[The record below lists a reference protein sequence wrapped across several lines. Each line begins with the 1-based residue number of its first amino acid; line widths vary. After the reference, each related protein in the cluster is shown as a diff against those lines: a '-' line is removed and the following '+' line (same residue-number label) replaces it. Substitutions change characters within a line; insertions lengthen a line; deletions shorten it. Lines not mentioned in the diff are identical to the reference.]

1 MLCDIQ
7 DRRGL
12 RGLPRQRPLT
22 TPSAV
27 LLERSARS
35 GGTRAP
41 PLVRLPPSTGDLRV
55 PCLPTHCSDSCPVSR
70 APAAETRATRP
81 HILRDWLRLEGRK
94 DPVPDGVLGVLR
106 TALGPGWARAPHG
119 PAFPSRS
126 HEGTHQPLERV
137 LQGHLGSWPPLLGMG
152 RREWLVFRRQLCPLT
167 FSSPCPRAPD
177 LRRAGSAYSGTSAV
191 ALSSPEGRGG
201 PSHLTERL
209 RHLHA
214 RLASWGWRRDSHMG
228 FPSLIPFRR
237 ARGGTR
243 DMSVTRPSPFVTGLR
258 SAAGG
263 WLSCQHPKHRARDA
277 GSLGPLPS
285 AVTARDAGGGGPQTA
300 GR

>member
-1 MLCDIQ
+1 MGKGTPRPCLSISFP
-7 DRRGL
+7 RGD
-12 RGLPRQRPLT
+12 
-22 TPSAV
+22 TPA
-27 LLERSARS
+27 
-35 GGTRAP
+35 TRAC
-41 PLVRLPPSTGDLRV
+41 PSGTPGELAASAGNGAAGV
-55 PCLPTHCSDSCPVSR
+55 AGVS
-70 APAAETRATRP
+70 AS
-81 HILRDWLRLEGRK
+81 
-94 DPVPDGVLGVLR
+94 
-106 TALGPGWARAPHG
+106 AL
-119 PAFPSRS
+119 
-126 HEGTHQPLERV
+126 
-137 LQGHLGSWPPLLGMG
+137 
-152 RREWLVFRRQLCPLT
+152 PLT

>member
-41 PLVRLPPSTGDLRV
+41 PLVRLPPSTGDLGV

-152 RREWLVFRRQLCPLT
+152 RREWLVFRRQLCPSLSPRLVREPLT
-167 FSSPCPRAPD
+167 FAERALLTAAPQRWPSAAPRA
-177 LRRAGSAYSGTSAV
+177 
-191 ALSSPEGRGG
+191 EGG
-201 PSHLTERL
+201 PRTS
-209 RHLHA
+209 
-214 RLASWGWRRDSHMG
+214 RRD
-228 FPSLIPFRR
+228 
-237 ARGGTR
+237 
-243 DMSVTRPSPFVTGLR
+243 
-258 SAAGG
+258 
-263 WLSCQHPKHRARDA
+263 
-277 GSLGPLPS
+277 
-285 AVTARDAGGGGPQTA
+285 
-300 GR
+300 